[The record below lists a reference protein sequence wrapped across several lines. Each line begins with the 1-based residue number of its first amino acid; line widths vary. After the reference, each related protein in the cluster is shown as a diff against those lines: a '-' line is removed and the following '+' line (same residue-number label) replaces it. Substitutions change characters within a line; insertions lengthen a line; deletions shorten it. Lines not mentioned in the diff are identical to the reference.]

1 MRKKVYALSVPKNF
15 ADAHIL
21 YGTFPVHLMFHA
33 NQGDHFLQ
41 CIIAG
46 YETYV
51 NCIAPETK
59 NAFITWK
66 QPSSPL
72 AMEFRTVLSGRKI
85 MGP

>member
-1 MRKKVYALSVPKNF
+1 MPIKETTFCSAL
-15 ADAHIL
+15 L
-21 YGTFPVHLMFHA
+21 
-33 NQGDHFLQ
+33 QGIKH
-41 CIIAG
+41 
-46 YETYV
+46 V

-66 QPSSPL
+66 QPSFPL